1 MDCLLYT
8 SIHRM
13 LDSLPS
19 LVAAGDRAVSRAFT
33 WLDEHPLARGERK
46 VAQSRERLQ
55 VNVAF
60 RQRVAAPLASL
71 LLSLIHI

>member
-1 MDCLLYT
+1 
-8 SIHRM
+8 M

-19 LVAAGDRAVSRAFT
+19 LVSAGDDAVSRAFA

-46 VAQSRERLQ
+46 VAQSRERLR

-60 RQRVAAPLASL
+60 RQRVGGRLASL
-71 LLSLIHI
+71 LAAAS